1 MFKRTAVSIII
12 IQNMKKL
19 LVLVALIPF
28 GMNSQTIKVTYEE
41 RANIENQ
48 LKNVKD
54 PETRKRVSAHLSTPT
69 EYSLI
74 NENKQSM
81 YFKKEKSTK
90 ETNLDLEEPKEKF
103 IEVGNVNGGLYKNQK
118 DKTYYN
124 QCNILGKEFLIK
136 DVMPSYDWE
145 FTKEVKNIG
154 DFECKKATA
163 IINGKGVEAWFAT
176 KIPISDGPAEYCGL
190 PGLIIELKTEKKSYL
205 AIKLEQVKSAYTFVK
220 PNKGKVVTQKQYN
233 LILEEQLNA
242 LKSGNGTMLMQ

>member
-1 MFKRTAVSIII
+1 
-12 IQNMKKL
+12 MKKL

-28 GMNSQTIKVTYEE
+28 SMNSQTIKVTYEE

-81 YFKKEKSTK
+81 YFKKEKGTK
-90 ETNLDLEEPKEKF
+90 ETNLDLEERKEKI
-103 IEVGNVNGGLYKNQK
+103 IEVGNANGGLYKNQK
-118 DKTYYN
+118 EKIYYN
-124 QCNILGKEFLIK
+124 QCNVLGKEFLIK
-136 DVMPSYDWE
+136 DEIPLYNWE
-145 FTKEVKNIG
+145 FSKEVKNIG

-163 IINGKGVEAWFAT
+163 TINGKGVEAWFTT

-190 PGLIIELKTEKKSYL
+190 PGLIIELKTETKSYL
-205 AIKLEQVKSAYTFVK
+205 AIKLEQIKSAYTFSK
-220 PNKGKVVTQKQYN
+220 PTKGKVVTQKQYN
-233 LILEEQLNA
+233 LIVEEQINA
-242 LKSGNGTMLMQ
+242 LKSGNGSMLMQQ